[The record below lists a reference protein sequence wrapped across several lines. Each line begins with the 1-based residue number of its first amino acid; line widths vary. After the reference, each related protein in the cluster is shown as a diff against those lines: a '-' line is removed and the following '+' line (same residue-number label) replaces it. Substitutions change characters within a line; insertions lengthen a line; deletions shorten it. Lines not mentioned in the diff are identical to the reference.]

1 MAETRADGCTTLGSW
16 GVSIKEYYT
25 IEEVSRLLHVHVTR
39 IRELADQ
46 ADDPMPFRC
55 FEGQRRNGFIY
66 REDLVAWLDRHT
78 VLWMDQ
84 RAMRPGAGDG
94 C

>member
-1 MAETRADGCTTLGSW
+1 MTGRQIEGDVLLGGW

-55 FEGQRRNGFIY
+55 FEGQRRNGSSTA
-66 REDLVAWLDRHT
+66 RTWWHGSTGTRCSGGT
-78 VLWMDQ
+78 
-84 RAMRPGAGDG
+84 RGP
-94 C
+94 

>member
-78 VLWMDQ
+78 VLWRDQ
-84 RAMRPGAGDG
+84 R
-94 C
+94 

>member
-39 IRELADQ
+39 IRRLANQ
-46 ADDPMPFRC
+46 ADDPMPIRC
-55 FEGQRRNGFIY
+55 FEGQTRNGFIH
-66 REDLVAWLDRHT
+66 REDLLAWLGRNT
-78 VLWMDQ
+78 LLWRDQ
-84 RAMRPGAGDG
+84 RGVRPGAGDAR
-94 C
+94 

>member
-55 FEGQRRNGFIY
+55 F
-66 REDLVAWLDRHT
+66 
-78 VLWMDQ
+78 
-84 RAMRPGAGDG
+84 
-94 C
+94 